1 MGMVN
6 HFQVVQ
12 YTGIIF
18 LQAYKFL
25 YQRTDVKLSRVIS
38 KPLSIYNFHKEN
50 WSRINKGL
58 NKESDLQSKINKIV
72 FTSEMQNAEF
82 A

>member
-1 MGMVN
+1 MGTVN

-25 YQRTDVKLSRVIS
+25 YQRTDVKLS
-38 KPLSIYNFHKEN
+38 
-50 WSRINKGL
+50 
-58 NKESDLQSKINKIV
+58 SDVQAFVHL
-72 FTSEMQNAEF
+72 
-82 A
+82 